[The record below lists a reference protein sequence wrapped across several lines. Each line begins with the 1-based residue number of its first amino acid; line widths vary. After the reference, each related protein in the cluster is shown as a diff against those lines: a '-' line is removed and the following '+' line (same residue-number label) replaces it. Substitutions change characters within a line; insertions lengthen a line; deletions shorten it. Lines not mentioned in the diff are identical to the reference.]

1 MVISLTKINGEEFFL
16 NDDLIETVSNTHDTV
31 ITLTNGNRHIVKE
44 RGEDI
49 IEKIKAFRSSIFQSI
64 RFIDN
69 DK

>member
-1 MVISLTKINGEEFFL
+1 MISLTKINGEEFFL

-31 ITLTNGNRHIVKE
+31 ITLTNGNKLIVTE
-44 RGEDI
+44 SGEDI
-49 IEKIKAFRSSIFQSI
+49 IEKVIAFRSSVFQNI

>member
-1 MVISLTKINGEEFFL
+1 VISLTKINGEEFFL

-31 ITLTNGNRHIVKE
+31 ITLTNGNKLIVKE

-49 IEKIKAFRSSIFQSI
+49 IEKIKAFRGSIFKGI
-64 RFIDN
+64 RFVDN

>member
-1 MVISLTKINGEEFFL
+1 MISLTKINGEEFFL
-16 NDDLIETVSNTHDTV
+16 NDDLIETVSSTHDTV
-31 ITLTNGNRHIVKE
+31 ITLTNGNKLIVKE

-49 IEKIKAFRSSIFQSI
+49 IEKVKAFRSSIFQSI